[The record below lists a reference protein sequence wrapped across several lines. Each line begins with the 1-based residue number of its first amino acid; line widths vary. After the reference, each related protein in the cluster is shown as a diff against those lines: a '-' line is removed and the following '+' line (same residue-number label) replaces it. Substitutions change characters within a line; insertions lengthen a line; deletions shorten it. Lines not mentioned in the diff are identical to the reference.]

1 MRTPAIVTTAVLA
14 CLPAWSSAQDVN
26 AMARWAALKVVH
38 YHLVGEFSGEATIMI
53 SAQDFSAAA
62 QVTDRVEVDFDWDQ
76 TEMKTVGKP
85 IVKNFP
91 TKLGAITKR
100 TGCPSPRIEGAFEL
114 STVTT
119 VTGSV
124 GILSLEHKRD
134 QPGGA
139 IPWSALDAPG
149 IPCSANWDPAKPTSE
164 VTSNDLQVP
173 PAMMLAAGAVG
184 AIKVTPD
191 GKSLV
196 VPAEALGADATG
208 LESWAW
214 TFTPTAV
221 K

>member
-1 MRTPAIVTTAVLA
+1 MRTLAIVTMAVLA
-14 CLPAWSSAQDVN
+14 CLPARSYAQDVN
-26 AMARWAALKVVH
+26 AMARWTALKVVH
-38 YHLVGEFSGEATIMI
+38 YHLVGEFSGDATIMS

-91 TKLGAITKR
+91 TKVGAITRR

-124 GILSLEHKRD
+124 GLLSLEHKRD

-149 IPCSANWDPAKPTSE
+149 TPCSANWDPAKPTSE
-164 VTSNDLQVP
+164 VTTNQLQVP
-173 PAMMLAAGAVG
+173 PAMMVTMGALG
-184 AIKVTPD
+184 AYKVTPD

-196 VPAEALGADATG
+196 VPAEVVGADATG
-208 LESWAW
+208 LEGWAW
-214 TFTPTAV
+214 TFTPTPV